1 MNRKLISVF
10 LIAMMLFSMLPVAA
24 FAADGDAFVV
34 ELQSVENVN
43 PGDQITVDVNI
54 VDNPGVVGAEIKLD
68 YDDTVL
74 TFVEA
79 ELEDATGFTG
89 TVNTFALNLEADND
103 TFENV
108 DYVGKV
114 ATFTFAVSENAV
126 KGEAYEITGN
136 YVTLFDE
143 NFEDLT
149 GEVLKAT
156 ITMVAAPPTTYA
168 VTVTNGTADA
178 EEAVAGT
185 TVTITANVPE
195 GKEFVNWTG
204 NVTFANANAVKTT
217 FEMPEGAANVKANFK
232 DKADAV
238 TVEGGSA
245 NVEKAVE
252 GTTVTITANVPAGK
266 EFVNWTGN
274 VTFANA
280 NAVTTTLEMP
290 EGPANVKANFKD
302 KVVDAT
308 KYAVT
313 VTSGTAT
320 PSKAAEGETVTIT
333 AAPAPAG
340 KTFDKWLV
348 LKGDVN
354 LANSNAAETTFVMP
368 DMDVEVA
375 AQYKTKSSG
384 GSGGGIGGGGAI
396 IAPSDKDTN
405 KDDAKQDAEAQK
417 VIVLTIG
424 EKEAMVD
431 NKVVV
436 SDVAPLIK
444 EGRTYTPARF
454 VAEQLGAKVTW
465 NEAKQLVTVTKGDI
479 VIELTINST
488 VAKVNGKA
496 VEMDAAAF
504 IRDSRTYTPARFV
517 AEQLGAKVVWDDTTR
532 QVTITA
538 ANI

>member
-217 FEMPEGAANVKANFK
+217 FEMPEGA
-232 DKADAV
+232 
-238 TVEGGSA
+238 
-245 NVEKAVE
+245 
-252 GTTVTITANVPAGK
+252 
-266 EFVNWTGN
+266 
-274 VTFANA
+274 
-280 NAVTTTLEMP
+280 
-290 EGPANVKANFKD
+290 ANVKANFKD

>member
-1 MNRKLISVF
+1 MR
-10 LIAMMLFSMLPVAA
+10 
-24 FAADGDAFVV
+24 
-34 ELQSVENVN
+34 
-43 PGDQITVDVNI
+43 
-54 VDNPGVVGAEIKLD
+54 
-68 YDDTVL
+68 
-74 TFVEA
+74 
-79 ELEDATGFTG
+79 
-89 TVNTFALNLEADND
+89 
-103 TFENV
+103 
-108 DYVGKV
+108 
-114 ATFTFAVSENAV
+114 SE
-126 KGEAYEITGN
+126 
-136 YVTLFDE
+136 
-143 NFEDLT
+143 
-149 GEVLKAT
+149 
-156 ITMVAAPPTTYA
+156 
-168 VTVTNGTADA
+168 
-178 EEAVAGT
+178 
-185 TVTITANVPE
+185 
-195 GKEFVNWTG
+195 
-204 NVTFANANAVKTT
+204 
-217 FEMPEGAANVKANFK
+217 
-232 DKADAV
+232 
-238 TVEGGSA
+238 
-245 NVEKAVE
+245 
-252 GTTVTITANVPAGK
+252 
-266 EFVNWTGN
+266 
-274 VTFANA
+274 
-280 NAVTTTLEMP
+280 
-290 EGPANVKANFKD
+290 
-302 KVVDAT
+302 
-308 KYAVT
+308 
-313 VTSGTAT
+313 
-320 PSKAAEGETVTIT
+320 
-333 AAPAPAG
+333 G
-340 KTFDKWLV
+340 KTFNKWLV
-348 LKGDVN
+348 IKGDIK
-354 LANSNAAETTFVMP
+354 LANAYAAETTFVMP